1 MSLACV
7 EFHEGFYECW
17 FNCPEEIICQAWT
30 NCPSDLQVFSQ
41 IGKAIKNLQW
51 IPNTIMNISVLE
63 YFDNVYIS
71 DSIKTAL
78 STNGL
83 GNI

>member
-7 EFHEGFYECW
+7 EFHKGFYECW
-17 FNCPEEIICQAWT
+17 FNSPEEIICQAWT

-78 STNGL
+78 STHGL
-83 GNI
+83 ENI